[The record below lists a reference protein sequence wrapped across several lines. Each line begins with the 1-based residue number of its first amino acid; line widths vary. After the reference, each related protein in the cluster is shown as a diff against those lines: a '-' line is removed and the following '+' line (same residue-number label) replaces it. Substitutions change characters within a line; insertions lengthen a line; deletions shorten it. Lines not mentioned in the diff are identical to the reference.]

1 MILYRSS
8 NQITE
13 DNQMAKTKGG
23 FGMSFS
29 FKKNTP
35 TQKFAAIVGG
45 EYMETTAVSEGQA
58 RHALKSRYNR
68 KNGRQSHAFVEITFC
83 EVRQTV

>member
-1 MILYRSS
+1 
-8 NQITE
+8 
-13 DNQMAKTKGG
+13 MAKTKGA

-58 RHALKSRYNR
+58 RIAFKSSGVR
-68 KNGRQSHAFVEITFC
+68 C
-83 EVRQTV
+83 EVW